1 MDNVLK
7 IYAKGSVRSVRVTS
21 GVYAV
26 LLTYKDREKMISGRN
41 FDTTMNEL
49 ELFAVLEGLKMLTK
63 SGKTKSL
70 TIITESRYVEQGIN
84 KHIKVWSQ
92 NGWESAKGLDIK
104 NKELWQEIWED
115 YLRIN
120 PMIKAK
126 IGTHSK
132 VKELITYERKSAEL
146 SGIDV

>member
-1 MDNVLK
+1 VDNVLK
-7 IYAKGSVRSVRVTS
+7 IYAKGSVRSVRAFS

-26 LLTYKDREKMISGRN
+26 LLTYKDREKTISGRN
-41 FDTTMNEL
+41 FDTTANEL
-49 ELFAVLEGLKMLTK
+49 ELFAVLQGLKMLTK

-126 IGTHSK
+126 IGTHEK

-146 SGIDV
+146 NGIDV